1 MVIRVGFAM
10 NAKNTRTGR
19 SQNVKSHNVSLLEH
33 VLAMSLEKKL
43 HSPARRRSPEEV
55 HATLIL
61 IIGSTL
67 AAVFLIVTLGITYAL
82 IFTALRENK
91 VKLLRSSQE
100 WWGVRTKPTLCEVRT
115 VKPLCVSGYECT
127 REMLVYEGL
136 SPSLFD
142 LVGYKRWVLMFSRYP
157 TDFASA

>member
-10 NAKNTRTGR
+10 NAKNTRTGK
-19 SQNVKSHNVSLLEH
+19 SQNAKSHSVSLLEH

-82 IFTALRENK
+82 IFVTQPIGNQAPNDAAFID
-91 VKLLRSSQE
+91 LLKTLAIFLTGSLG
-100 WWGVRTKPTLCEVRT
+100 GVLAGNGLKSKPKTPIDT
-115 VKPLCVSGYECT
+115 
-127 REMLVYEGL
+127 
-136 SPSLFD
+136 
-142 LVGYKRWVLMFSRYP
+142 P
-157 TDFASA
+157 TDKRES